1 MAANAINKSRKTVD
15 IHLNYGDK
23 KETNIENDFET
34 NDKLNRIHSS
44 EKI

>member
-1 MAANAINKSRKTVD
+1 MAANAFNKSGKTVD
-15 IHLNYGDK
+15 INLNFGDK
-23 KETNIENDFET
+23 KESNVENDFET